1 MASFTTSNKKNAAKP
16 DMTPLVDLGFLLIT
30 FFIYTSTFT
39 KPVQFSYN
47 QPLKD
52 GETSAIYDSNTLTLI
67 IGKND
72 EIFYHRDNQDE
83 LTNLNS
89 VEDSKTGL
97 RNLLTQSKMQA
108 KEADNFT
115 VIIKPS
121 DLSTYNRFIDIL
133 DEMIIVNQDRY
144 AVVDITEKE
153 KSLL

>member
-30 FFIYTSTFT
+30 FFMYTSTFT

-47 QPLKD
+47 QPLKN
-52 GETSAIYDSNTLTLI
+52 GETSAIYDTNTLTLI
-67 IGKND
+67 IGEND
-72 EIFYHRDNQDE
+72 QVFYHRNSLDD
-83 LTNLNS
+83 LTNLS
-89 VEDSKTGL
+89 PVENSKTGL
-97 RNLLTQSKMQA
+97 RKLLTQSKMMA

-121 DLSTYNRFIDIL
+121 DLATYNKFIDIL